1 MERYWVPSSAKS
13 AVFGTDLMDYW
24 FPVSQGGDIAFLYG
38 VLKVLV
44 ANNWLNHEFIR
55 DHTVDF
61 DKLKQHVN
69 ELAFDSLEKQSGLAR
84 SGHAGVRRT
93 HSRRE
98 ERRARLEHGH
108 HATRFWRRRRLDD
121 SSTSAS
127 RAATSVVTRTAS
139 CPSAAIPACREA
151 PRWAPTR
158 PRCRAASPSRPKT
171 SMPLSK
177 AYGFPIP
184 TKPGLTDHGNGRGL
198 RAR

>member
-69 ELAFDSLEKQSGLAR
+69 ELPFDLLEKQSAFRERTCR
-84 SGHAGVRRT
+84 SSPNSSATRRT
-93 HSRRE
+93 PCSFG
-98 ERRARLEHGH
+98 A
-108 HATRFWRRRRLDD
+108 W
-121 SSTSAS
+121 AS
-127 RAATSVVTRTAS
+127 RNT
-139 CPSAAIPACREA
+139 PSAA
-151 PRWAPTR
+151 T
-158 PRCRAASPSRPKT
+158 PSR
-171 SMPLSK
+171 
-177 AYGFPIP
+177 
-184 TKPGLTDHGNGRGL
+184 
-198 RAR
+198 